1 MNMKQIAII
10 LTSLA
15 TLTACTQK
23 AEKSDAYGNFEAKE
37 IIISA
42 EAQGK
47 LLSFIPEEGQKL
59 QAGQLVGLVDTMQ
72 LHYTRAQLIAKKNA
86 IATKTGG
93 IFSQIRVQEE
103 QIKTLE
109 RERERVKKLLEDGA
123 ATEKQLDDINSKI
136 DVLRRQI
143 ESIRSQNSTVT
154 GEMKAIDEQIAQVED
169 RLAKCRIVNPISGVV
184 LEKYIEPFEI
194 AVPGKAL
201 YKIANLDEMELRV
214 YVSGAQLDEVKLGQ
228 EAEVLIDKNEEE
240 YTKLTGT
247 VSWVSSE
254 AEFTPKIIQ
263 TKEERVSMVYA
274 VKLRV
279 KNDGTL
285 KIGMPGEVN
294 F

>member
-1 MNMKQIAII
+1 MKQIAII
-10 LTSLA
+10 FCVATGLA
-15 TLTACTQK
+15 ACTQK

-59 QAGQLVGLVDTMQ
+59 EAGQLVGLVDTMQ

-123 ATEKQLDDINSKI
+123 ATQKQLDDINSQI

-154 GEMKAIDEQIAQVED
+154 GEMLAIDEQIAQVED
-169 RLAKCRIVNPISGVV
+169 RLAKCRIVNPINGVV